1 MAMATKVFVNLP
13 VQNLDRSIEYFTKLG
28 FAFDPKFTDETA
40 TCMSVTEDVAIMLL
54 VAEKFKMFTPKDICD
69 AKRFTEVLVC
79 LSLDSRAKVDEM
91 VRNAVSAGGTVYSDP
106 QDYGF
111 MYGHGFQ
118 DLDHH
123 IWEVIYMEPSPI
135 RQG

>member
-1 MAMATKVFVNLP
+1 MGTKVFINLP

-40 TCMSVTEDVAIMLL
+40 TCMNVTEEVSVMLL
-54 VAEKFKMFTPKDICD
+54 VAEKFRMFTPKDICD
-69 AKRFTEVLVC
+69 AEKFTEVLVC
-79 LSLDSRAKVDEM
+79 LSLDSRAQVDEM
-91 VRNAVSAGGTVYSDP
+91 VRNAVSAGGTTYNDP

>member
-1 MAMATKVFVNLP
+1 
-13 VQNLDRSIEYFTKLG
+13 
-28 FAFDPKFTDETA
+28 
-40 TCMSVTEDVAIMLL
+40 
-54 VAEKFKMFTPKDICD
+54 
-69 AKRFTEVLVC
+69 
-79 LSLDSRAKVDEM
+79 M
-91 VRNAVSAGGTVYSDP
+91 VRNAVSAGGTVYSGP

>member
-1 MAMATKVFVNLP
+1 MATKVFVNLP